1 MHQNEEILALLTLT
15 NPMKMKNIICFCII
29 AVGLMMG
36 NNVSAQTMKADGTY
50 DPDCVVEQFSD
61 WSSYNKIID
70 INFSDQ
76 KTWKNTWQGET
87 SRDCPAIDLTSEKRG
102 GYVNAIIDVP
112 TTSPNP
118 SAGGEVKYPV
128 LFYNATFSPKGT
140 TAAFARQ
147 FMLGED
153 AAGKN
158 KGFPNDWTVT
168 GHKVMLEDNV
178 VKDAKGYPTA
188 GEAGFVQLC
197 RDKAAGSSAVK
208 VKENLGWMEIDHI
221 PHVDRI
227 QWSWSSTSAGRGIK
241 CDYKVGDGKWE
252 PLCWMGSEGIDGKY
266 TAFSDQGY
274 FIENE
279 INADDV
285 SFRWYVWDG
294 ERWITDGDRVQDPDR
309 KVFNATTRNIM
320 DWYQAPR
327 VHKIKIYGASITAEQ
342 ADFARNN
349 MINNPGTLTDLSVFD
364 SDDEDDP
371 NAPDADAP
379 VKFYVVAKD
388 GTGYFTDVQSAVNA
402 VKDGERGIIY
412 IRKGEYNGQ
421 VFVGTKDNKKKFISF
436 IGEDRDA
443 TILSHNA
450 HMGDDAP
457 GVTFDQT
464 APLLVYCDRFH
475 AENLTFKNLWGK
487 GGQALAVYTNG
498 DAHTFT
504 NCSLIGYQDTYKS
517 NSGSRGYFKNC
528 LVAGAVDFIYDSGT
542 EWFEDCEIRNLA
554 GGYVLAAGK
563 ADNTWMPALYPDLTK
578 RTNIG
583 LILNN
588 CQLTAASGV
597 ANNSV
602 YLGRTWDNNGG
613 MIVMNSI
620 LGKHIKA
627 EGWTGM
633 GDTDVNTVTCAEY
646 NNRYTDGAAHES
658 TASWAYQ
665 LSEKEVSAYLNP
677 SYIFKK
683 AKKDVSFNYAKILA
697 GHAAPTDFSLT
708 DDKTVG
714 NGGHFK
720 WDAEN
725 PAPGYI
731 VYKNGE
737 FCEILTSPEFT
748 VPDDGASYTVAAI
761 SNQGVV
767 SEAVAFKETVK
778 LTAFPTAMGFGKY
791 ASGGRGGKVAVVTNL
806 DDDGDTGN
814 SSAGGNI
821 PGSLRWALKQYPG
834 EPLTVVFNVSGW
846 IKLHAPLK
854 VKRDNLTIAGQTAPG
869 EGITLYPRGFSINGS
884 KNVIIRNIRS
894 RCSSKGYN
902 GDDVIKDASLVDQA
916 FNAENAENVIVD
928 HCTFG
933 WSAEEVVNNQTSH
946 YQTYSYC
953 MVHEPLYDAGHHKGS
968 ARGFGAQWGGSQ
980 TTMHHNLMAHCNS
993 RSPRFQG
1000 ARDSDY
1006 IVYDEW
1012 MNNVNYNWGGWGACY
1027 GGENN
1032 QTGRY
1037 SGHEINFCNNYYQ
1050 PGPATKDAVSAS
1062 NAKYIRATAG
1072 SAVSNWFLSGNV
1084 YNGNATVTA
1093 DNSKGFAIDGS
1104 SDKVKLMSEFIIPN
1118 NFFINYEFDWADFT
1132 IKEKIQSAT
1141 DAFSDVVANVG
1152 CIVRDGIET
1161 RICNETKN
1169 GTASHG
1175 GSYRNNMANSG
1186 IIDDPS
1192 DLTDEMTVESNGYIS
1207 YKFEKKDARSADYDT
1222 DNDGIADAWERTHG
1236 LTVGIDDHNYVNSE
1250 GYTALEVFCNS
1261 LMGEVMDA
1269 SFTTGI
1275 KTMSQ
1280 SQSQSQSLYNLAG
1293 QRVGAGYRGIVIK
1306 NGHKIVN

>member
-1 MHQNEEILALLTLT
+1 MT
-15 NPMKMKNIICFCII
+15 NPLKNFLAI
-29 AVGLMMG
+29 AGCMIMSAVSFAQDFTIQTPQ
-36 NNVSAQTMKADGTY
+36 NNKLDIDGTQ
-50 DPDCVVEQFSD
+50 DPQSAVEKWSNS
-61 WSSYNKIID
+61 SSYKKIFD
-70 INFSDQ
+70 INFSDSEVF
-76 KTWKNTWQGET
+76 KSTWQGET
-87 SRDCPAIDLTSEKRG
+87 SKDCPDYTSDASKLYN
-102 GYVNAIIDVP
+102 GYANTVIEVPVNGSDEQ
-112 TTSPNP
+112 T
-118 SAGGEVKYPV
+118 YPMN
-128 LFYNATFSPKGT
+128 FYRCTFNPKGT
-140 TAAFARQ
+140 TAAFARIYL
-147 FMLGED
+147 LGEN
-153 AAGKN
+153 ASAR
-158 KGFPNDWTVT
+158 TVGSKT
-168 GHKVMLEDNV
+168 FTNNWKDKGHKVMIEDDV
-178 VKDAKGYPTA
+178 QYDSQGYPSSAKG
-188 GEAGFVQLC
+188 GFVQMN
-197 RDKAAGSSAVK
+197 RAKVSGSTVADIKA
-208 VKENLGWMEIDHI
+208 NLGWVEIDHI
-221 PHVDRI
+221 PYVERV
-227 QWSWSSTSAGRGIK
+227 QWAWSNTSMGRGIK
-241 CDYKVGDGKWE
+241 MEYKTGTGRWRPVVF
-252 PLCWMGSEGIDGKY
+252 MGSDKDKQGFTPY
-266 TAFSDQGY
+266 SDQGY
-274 FIENE
+274 YMENIIDKE
-279 INADDV
+279 DV
-285 SFRWYVWDG
+285 SLRWRIWDG
-294 ERWITDGDRVQDPDR
+294 ENSNPQQTYNGDAI
-309 KVFNATTRNIM
+309 FNISDQEFT
-320 DWYQAPR
+320 WYQAAR
-327 VHKIKIYGASITAEQ
+327 LHKIQIFGNEISTEQSQYARDNKI
-342 ADFARNN
+342 AD
-349 MINNPGTLTDLSVFD
+349 IGEPTDMTIFGSSA
-364 SDDEDDP
+364 SDDDSP
-371 NAPDADAP
+371 APDEDA
-379 VKFYVVAKD
+379 KVVVYTVAQD
-388 GTGYFTDVQSAVNA
+388 GSGNFSDIQSAINA
-402 VKDGERGIIY
+402 IKDGERGIIY
-412 IRKGEYNGQ
+412 IRKGTYYGQ
-421 VFVGTKDNKKKFISF
+421 VFSGTKDDKKKFVSL
-436 IGEDRDA
+436 IGEDRDK
-443 TILSHNA
+443 TILTYDKY
-450 HMGDDAP
+450 MGGSDNL
-457 GVTFDQT
+457 TFDQT
-464 APLLVYCDRFH
+464 APLLVYTDCFH
-475 AENLTFKNLWGK
+475 AENLTLVNSWGAAGK
-487 GGQALAVYTNG
+487 GGQALALYTNG

-504 NCSLIGYQDTYKS
+504 NCMFIGYQDTYKS

-528 LVAGAVDFIYDSGT
+528 FFEGAVDFIYDSGT
-542 EWFEDCEIRNLA
+542 EWFEKCHINSVA
-554 GGYVLAAGK
+554 SGYVLAAGK
-563 ADNTWMPALYPDLTK
+563 ADNHWSKSLYPYISQK
-578 RTNIG
+578 
-583 LILNN
+583 ILNVG
-588 CQLTAASGV
+588 LTFNDCDFTANSGV
-597 ANNSV
+597 SGV
-602 YLGRTWDNNGG
+602 YLGRTWDNQGG
-613 MIVMNSI
+613 MIIMNSR
-620 LGKHIKA
+620 LGSHFNAK
-627 EGWTGM
+627 GWTGM
-633 GDTDVNTVTCAEY
+633 GDTDVTTVTCAEY
-646 NNRYTDGAAHES
+646 MNTNADGTAVS
-658 TASWAYQ
+658 TSQRADWSYQ
-665 LSEKEVSAYLNP
+665 LSDEEVNAYLNAD
-677 SYIFKK
+677 YIFKK

-697 GHAAPTDFSLT
+697 GHAAPTDFIADGGLT

-714 NGGHFK
+714 NEGHFK

-791 ASGGRGGKVAVVTNL
+791 ASGGRGGKVVAVTNL
-806 DDDGDTGN
+806 EDDGDTGN

-1050 PGPATKDAVSAS
+1050 PGPATKAAVSAS

-1084 YNGNATVTA
+1084 YNDNATVTA

-1275 KTMSQ
+1275 KSYSMNPAKSRNV
-1280 SQSQSQSLYNLAG
+1280 SFNLAG